1 MWIRVRVA
9 GTAITTRITNG
20 TTVQRIST
28 AVLSWKCAG
37 CWPVERRW
45 TIIDQNIAPKTS
57 TPITTQIQKMV
68 MCRSKTDRLTSV
80 APGAMLTV
88 QAAFAWLIA
97 ESKRKPIQTR
107 GCRSIRVPLIVV
119 FIPPAGANGQ
129 GVDRQDNEL

>member
-1 MWIRVRVA
+1 M
-9 GTAITTRITNG
+9 
-20 TTVQRIST
+20 
-28 AVLSWKCAG
+28 
-37 CWPVERRW
+37 ERRW

-97 ESKRKPIQTR
+97 EQKEAHPDSWMSQHS
-107 GCRSIRVPLIVV
+107 GSLIVV
-119 FIPPAGANGQ
+119 FIPPADANGQ

>member
-1 MWIRVRVA
+1 M
-9 GTAITTRITNG
+9 
-20 TTVQRIST
+20 Q
-28 AVLSWKCAG
+28 
-37 CWPVERRW
+37 VE
-45 TIIDQNIAPKTS
+45 DGPAH
-57 TPITTQIQKMV
+57 
-68 MCRSKTDRLTSV
+68 LV

-119 FIPPAGANGQ
+119 FIPPADANGQ